1 MNELYPILS
10 AIGTLVLM
18 LLVFYGA
25 YRVSKLV
32 GHRYQPSSGGSI
44 RILQRQPLGKDRELI
59 LVQCAEKVYL
69 LGVTDGS
76 IQVLAEP
83 DLSDDVLVPPSPQ
96 PSTKDFASLLRDACR
111 KPFSGH
117 SDHKE

>member
-1 MNELYPILS
+1 MEELYPILS
-10 AIGTLVLM
+10 AIGTLLLM

-32 GHRYQPSSGGSI
+32 GRRYQPSSGGSI

-76 IQVLAEP
+76 IRVLDEP
-83 DLSDDVLVPPSPQ
+83 DLPDDVLVSPTPQ
-96 PSTKDFASLLRDACR
+96 PSNKDFTSLLREACR
-111 KPFSGH
+111 KWCPDH
-117 SDHKE
+117 SNHKE